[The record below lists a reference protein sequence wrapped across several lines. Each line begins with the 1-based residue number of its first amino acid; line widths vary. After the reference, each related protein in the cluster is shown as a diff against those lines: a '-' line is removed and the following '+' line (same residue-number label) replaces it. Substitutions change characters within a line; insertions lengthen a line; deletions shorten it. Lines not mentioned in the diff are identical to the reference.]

1 MRPAVALAISAL
13 VVALVI
19 GAGIGIDW
27 AMGPHPSA
35 AFSKCR
41 TAPQLAPNQFSG
53 PPPMCI
59 DPNASYS
66 GTLKTT
72 KGDISFNLLTK
83 QTPKTVNNFIVL
95 AENGY
100 FNGMPFWHSED
111 WVIQTGD
118 PLGNGKGGPGYTLPP
133 EPPAADEQW
142 APGSMGMSRFPDGTI
157 TDRSS
162 SSSSRPGPGATPRT
176 CTTISPLSH
185 SGWTSSVSSTR
196 PTVSWAWRSSAPET
210 RGKRSGAGL

>member
-157 TDRSS
+157 SGSQFFILKSAWSGGNPTDVYNHFATVTLGMDIVGQLDTTDRIL
-162 SSSSRPGPGATPRT
+162 GVE
-176 CTTISPLSH
+176 I
-185 SGWTSSVSSTR
+185 
-196 PTVSWAWRSSAPET
+196 
-210 RGKRSGAGL
+210 KRA

>member
-27 AMGPHPSA
+27 AVGPHPSA

-41 TAPQLAPNQFSG
+41 TASQLAPNQYSAA
-53 PPPMCI
+53 PPMCI
-59 DPNASYS
+59 DTNKAYS

-72 KGDISFNLLTK
+72 KGDISFNLLTR
-83 QTPKTVNNFIVL
+83 QAPKTVNNFIVL

-100 FNGMPFWHSED
+100 FNGQPFWHSVD

-118 PLGNGKGGPGYTLPP
+118 PLGNGRGGPGYTLPE

-142 APGSMGMSRFPDGTI
+142 APGSMGMARFPDGTI
-157 TDRSS
+157 SGSQFFILKSAWSGGNPTAVYNHFATVTLGMDIVGQLDTSDR
-162 SSSSRPGPGATPRT
+162 
-176 CTTISPLSH
+176 ILS
-185 SGWTSSVSSTR
+185 V
-196 PTVSWAWRSSAPET
+196 EI
-210 RGKRSGAGL
+210 KRA